1 MADSGLKFYRAK
13 WKGCG
18 GNNPALVTW
27 HGCAISIHKHPGRG
41 GGFMICFHGNF
52 TSYAATVPGIL
63 PRIYEH
69 CNSRHGLIDR
79 GGSRPPYTSKA
90 AFFAHTEADT
100 NNPVDVESAAESYLT
115 HFIIPN

>member
-27 HGCAISIHKHPGRG
+27 HGCAISIHKHNGRG
-41 GGFMICFHGNF
+41 GGFIICFHGNL
-52 TSYAATVPGIL
+52 TSYAMTAAGII
-63 PRIYEH
+63 PRIREQ
-69 CNSRHGLIDR
+69 GVLTR
-79 GGSRPPYTSKA
+79 GDSSAPYNGKA

-100 NNPVDVESAAESYLT
+100 TNPVDVESAAESYLT
-115 HFIIPN
+115 HFAIPN